1 MNDSNPLFDL
11 AAELVLYTNRNLFLT
26 GKAGTGKTTF
36 LRKVQSE
43 TAKKSAIV
51 APTGVAAIN
60 AGGVTMH
67 SFFQLP
73 FEPFIPVRGFA
84 PENASVANRNNLFKK
99 IRLSSVK
106 REVMEELELLI
117 IDEVSMLRSDQLD
130 AIDTILKGVR
140 RSNLPFGGVQ
150 VLFIGDMYQL
160 PPVVN
165 NSDWEILG
173 EYYTSPFFFDAK
185 VLKESELLYIEL
197 KKVYRQKE
205 QHFIDLLNHVRNNA
219 VTADDMA
226 LLNTRY
232 QPNAQETGLEGYIT
246 ITSHN
251 YRADAI
257 NAQELKKLP
266 GVPTTF
272 SGILTGEFNDKNL
285 PTEKELTLKPGAQVM
300 FVKNDMGEYRRFYNG
315 KLAVVKSI
323 HDNEITVQM
332 KDDGKEL
339 QLEKEEWKNIRYSF
353 NKEKDSME
361 EEELGS
367 FRQYPVRL
375 AWAITIHKS
384 QGLTFDKVLID
395 AGQSFA
401 AGQVYVAL
409 SRCTTLEGM
418 ILLSRIQ
425 PATIAID
432 PHIAAF
438 SDRENEETAL
448 KEIIA
453 REKPVYLTSRLI
465 KSFELNRVIKLL
477 KEYPELLMEKDF
489 PGHAEAF
496 DMAQNMLAAAIES
509 ENIIARFRDQL
520 RVMLASP
527 DTDIAQMQD
536 RVHKAALWLAAQYGK
551 KILQPLHD
559 HIQSLSTV
567 KRIKGYLKD
576 CASLQSQLLSFII
589 QLEKI
594 EYNGV
599 RLVGQDGVLQTFIP
613 LDRHAVQVRSIREKK
628 EKGKKAVKGETYL
641 VTLQMFREG
650 KSAEEIA
657 ALRNLTPGTI
667 ESHLAK
673 LIGDGQILVTQVIS
687 DEKLHLILSAI
698 QQKPNSTLVE
708 LKQQLSD
715 DISFGEI
722 RAVMSHVSLSEK

>member
-1 MNDSNPLFDL
+1 MNDTNPLFDL

-36 LRKVQSE
+36 LRKVQAE

-84 PENASVANRNNLFKK
+84 PENAAVANRNNLFKK

-165 NSDWEILG
+165 NSDWEVLG
-173 EYYTSPFFFDAK
+173 EYYASPFFFDAK

-205 QHFIDLLNHVRNNA
+205 QHFIDLLNNVRNNA
-219 VTADDMA
+219 VTAQDMA
-226 LLNTRY
+226 LLNSRY
-232 QPNAQETGLEGYIT
+232 QPDAHDDTSDGYIT

-257 NAQELKKLP
+257 NARELQKLS
-266 GVPTTF
+266 GKATTF
-272 SGILTGEFNDKNL
+272 SGTLTGEFNDKNL

-323 HDNEITVQM
+323 HDNEIIVQM

-384 QGLTFDKVLID
+384 QGLTFDKVRID

-425 PATIAID
+425 PNTIAID

-438 SDRENEETAL
+438 SDRENQESVLE
-448 KEIIA
+448 EIIV
-453 REKPVYLTSRLI
+453 REKPVYLSSRLI
-465 KSFELNRVIKLL
+465 KSFELNKVIKLL

-496 DMAQNMLAAAIES
+496 EMAQNMLASAIEA

-520 RVMLASP
+520 RLMLAAP
-527 DTDIAQMQD
+527 DTDIVQMKD
-536 RVHKAALWLAAQYGK
+536 RVNKAALWLAAQYGK
-551 KILQPLHD
+551 NILQPLHD
-559 HIQSLSTV
+559 HIEEMRTV

-576 CASLQSQLLSFII
+576 CANLQSQLLSFII

-594 EYNGV
+594 EYNGS
-599 RLVGQDGVLQTFIP
+599 RLVGNDGVLQAFIP
-613 LDRHAVQVRSIREKK
+613 IDRNAVQVRRIREKK
-628 EKGKKAVKGETYL
+628 EKGKKAVKGETYAI
-641 VTLQMFREG
+641 TLQMFREG

-657 ALRNLTPGTI
+657 VARNLTPGTI
-667 ESHLAK
+667 DSHLAK
-673 LIGDGQILVTQVIS
+673 LIGSGEVLVTEVIS
-687 DEKLHLILSAI
+687 DAKFKVILTAI
-698 QQKPNSTLVE
+698 QQKPHSTLVE

-715 DISFGEI
+715 DYSFGDI
-722 RAVMSHVSLSEK
+722 RAVMSHLSLSDK